1 MYCYVINKNQEDI
14 KPLLPNWFIPIRG
27 LPDIEKA
34 L

>member
-14 KPLLPNWFIPIRG
+14 KALPSNLFIPIRG